1 MTRPN
6 ATRLV
11 GVYRWAR
18 DNPREHNQLT
28 WGQRTSCGTA
38 LCIAGKVV
46 SVYHSP
52 DQLVWTP
59 DEEDIELG
67 VDPIEAT
74 WWLKYV
80 EVPYANPIDGSALL
94 TISARAMELLGL
106 TDDQAN
112 VLFAGGNLI
121 ADIRRLIAG
130 FIGIDPDAGDAFERA
145 WAYDART
152 AGVVS
157 AALSPDAP
165 IPGADAIAAC
175 TTPATFLPTIPSDS
189 FTAREA

>member
-11 GVYRWAR
+11 GVYQWAR

-28 WGQRTSCGTA
+28 WGQRTSCATA

-46 SVYHSP
+46 SDDATP

-59 DEEDIELG
+59 DAEDIELG

-74 WWLKYV
+74 WWLRYV
-80 EVPYANPIDGSALL
+80 EVPHANPIDGS
-94 TISARAMELLGL
+94 TVVTVFARAMELLGL
-106 TDDQAN
+106 TGKQAN
-112 VLFAGGNLI
+112 DLFAGGNLL

-145 WAYDART
+145 AGYDATT
-152 AGVVS
+152 AATVFAV
-157 AALSPDAP
+157 LSPDSP
-165 IPGADAIAAC
+165 IAGADAIAAC
-175 TTPATFLPTIPSDS
+175 TTPAIWVPQVRPTRGG
-189 FTAREA
+189 TR